1 MFRVLMKCRH
11 SLLLTLALNLG
22 GCTDSTEPALSERA
36 LDTPQSIT
44 SPVAVDLDHLERNV
58 ADLLTEVFGRAV
70 ALPNDGTRRGELA
83 MAYEVNGFTE
93 AAMASYVQAEH
104 LSSDDPRWAYFQAR
118 EFGRR
123 GDLYAALDA
132 LSRVLVLE
140 PNHLPSLMWQGTW
153 SLAVGDTDAAERSF
167 LRAKSLGQGWAADAS
182 LGKLLLQQRRA
193 ADAVALLEPLS
204 RTAPFPSVFHLLGS
218 AYRQVGKEAP
228 SRIALARGRDR
239 QPVGWLDSW
248 DDLKKPYRQSFEDR
262 LRGAQVQIRLHNL
275 REAVSLLQ
283 QLLTEQPEN
292 PVVLTTLSNTYV
304 LTGEGQ
310 RGFWLLRRAIEK
322 SPVHHSILVNIAAFY
337 AARGDAVTALE
348 HLDSAIAVHPTGA
361 QAYLRKARLL
371 VAKGE
376 WKPALAAF
384 DSALVHDASDARPH
398 VEAGDILLRLGRRES
413 AMLRYRNAITVDA
426 AYLPAYLK
434 YAEQLVKAGDR
445 ETARTVLETALLID
459 ASSPRLLAALS
470 GLDSDG

>member
-1 MFRVLMKCRH
+1 MKCRR
-11 SLLLTLALNLG
+11 SVLLALALNLG
-22 GCTDSTEPALSERA
+22 GCAESTESARSEWA
-36 LDTPQSIT
+36 AGTPQSVA
-44 SPVAVDLDHLERNV
+44 SPVAVDLDHLERRV
-58 ADLLTEVFGRAV
+58 ADLLTEVYDRAV
-70 ALPNDGTRRGELA
+70 ASPNDGTRRGELA
-83 MAYEVNGFTE
+83 IAYEVNGFTE
-93 AAMASYVQAEH
+93 AAMASYAQAEQ

-123 GDLYAALDA
+123 GDLYEALGA
-132 LSRVLVLE
+132 ISGVLVLE
-140 PNHLPSLMWQGTW
+140 PDHLPSLMWQGTW
-153 SLAVGDTDAAERSF
+153 LLAVGDTDGAERSF

-193 ADAVALLEPLS
+193 ADAIALLEPLS
-204 RTAPFPSVFHLLGS
+204 RTAPFPSVLHLLGS
-218 AYRQVGKEAP
+218 AYRQVGKEEL

-262 LRGAQVQIRLHNL
+262 LREAQVQIRLHNL
-275 REAVSLLQ
+275 REAVSQLE
-283 QLLTEQPEN
+283 QLLSEQPEN
-292 PVVLTTLSNTYV
+292 HVVLTTLSNTYV

-322 SPVHHSILVNIAAFY
+322 SPAHHSILVNIAAFY
-337 AARGDAVTALE
+337 AARGDTVTALE
-348 HLDSAIAVHPTGA
+348 HLDSAIAAHPNGA

-376 WKPALAAF
+376 WEPALAAF
-384 DSALVHDASDARPH
+384 DSALVHDASDVRPH
-398 VEAGDILLRLGRRES
+398 VEAGDILLRLGRRDL
-413 AMLRYRNAITVDA
+413 AMIRYRNAITVDA

-434 YAEQLVKAGDR
+434 YAEQLVKASDR
-445 ETARTVLETALLID
+445 GAARTVLETALLID
-459 ASSPRLLAALS
+459 ASSPRVLAALR